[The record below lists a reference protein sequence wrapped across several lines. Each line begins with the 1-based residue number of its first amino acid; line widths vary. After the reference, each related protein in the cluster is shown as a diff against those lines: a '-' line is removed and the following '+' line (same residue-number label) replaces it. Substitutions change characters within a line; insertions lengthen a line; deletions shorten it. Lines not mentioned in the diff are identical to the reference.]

1 MPAIVV
7 ERSQKQEHIVEKKKK
22 KRCYWICREEK
33 VVLFISV
40 KIMM

>member
-22 KRCYWICREEK
+22 KRCY
-33 VVLFISV
+33 
-40 KIMM
+40 